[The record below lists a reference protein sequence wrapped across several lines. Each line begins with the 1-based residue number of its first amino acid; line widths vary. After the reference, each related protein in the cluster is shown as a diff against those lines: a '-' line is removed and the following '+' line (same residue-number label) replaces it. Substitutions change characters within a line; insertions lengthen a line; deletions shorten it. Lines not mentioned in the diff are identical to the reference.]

1 MAWKLPGSPF
11 RAPFVQSNTRI
22 GLLGMGLQK
31 LTKGYSSIEKCCR
44 EMTKHTVRLGTMVS
58 FFLTFLELPP
68 PLLMKILACLHF
80 KYKSFASLGGKFKLK
95 RLAVRERLVGK
106 N

>member
-1 MAWKLPGSPF
+1 
-11 RAPFVQSNTRI
+11 
-22 GLLGMGLQK
+22 
-31 LTKGYSSIEKCCR
+31 
-44 EMTKHTVRLGTMVS
+44 MVS
-58 FFLTFLELPP
+58 FFLSFLELPP